1 MGIYCL
7 LPAGLIFGH
16 ICVCFLARIL
26 YLTQDSLYVCLC
38 ILEAACRPL
47 RLQSV
52 EILWESFRYT
62 ASHLL

>member
-7 LPAGLIFGH
+7 LSLQVIFGH

-38 ILEAACRPL
+38 ILAAYRPL

-52 EILWESFRYT
+52 EILWESFRHT